1 MTSLAKLLSVL
12 LQIKWVWG
20 RILLQSL
27 KLQISCLFW
36 ARSSLT
42 FSNYRVWILRRVC
55 DIMITCSPEGDEA
68 KNQYERFL
76 LNIVVQDGEKFLK
89 FGMKKDRINVFRAK
103 YFNGS
108 DSNKLVWSVML
119 FSFPRCHMV
128 TWPISGLD
136 FFQY

>member
-1 MTSLAKLLSVL
+1 
-12 LQIKWVWG
+12 
-20 RILLQSL
+20 
-27 KLQISCLFW
+27 
-36 ARSSLT
+36 
-42 FSNYRVWILRRVC
+42 
-55 DIMITCSPEGDEA
+55 MITCSPEGDEA

-136 FFQY
+136 FFSTNADIMLENLHNDSFIAKRIVYNHMKSKDPQPSKLRKRYSM